1 MATKIF
7 HGAPGSYKSSTVCW
21 FELLPALVA
30 GRLVVTNLQGVKTIE
45 EISRELNIVFPA
57 SARLVRISSN
67 NDLGRELIRNFFH
80 WLPIGAFIFI
90 DEIQDIYPND
100 RSFKATDYDYKSEGF
115 WDDKLPPEVKALYH
129 EKQKLIKSLVDIS
142 EFEDDIGLSIFDD
155 RDYIK
160 YPPTLRESFMRH
172 RHYNWDIV
180 LATPDIKEVSG
191 FIRSVCEA
199 AFAHTSK
206 DSAPFP
212 YFKRRPKVLE
222 HLPSGNGTVTKK
234 GDIVTNRKIPLDV
247 FKIYKSTAT
256 GQNTK
261 SGAGG
266 SPITLSIIL
275 GAGVFVA
282 CVVFI
287 IYIFFFR
294 TSHIENNKIASIPVF
309 DKTSQNGFKVPPK
322 DIQKDIHSPVGRVT
336 PKTLF
341 EDVGSLTLPYSADAI
356 YLTGINKI
364 YRLGKRVTAEYVF
377 SVHIGTDEF
386 SVNSSDLVVMGYRIS
401 FKSDSVVS
409 LSDGVN
415 SRLVF
420 FAPVKY
426 EKPERDVSPSFLN
439 DKESNNE
446 EISE

>member
-1 MATKIF
+1 
-7 HGAPGSYKSSTVCW
+7 
-21 FELLPALVA
+21 
-30 GRLVVTNLQGVKTIE
+30 
-45 EISRELNIVFPA
+45 
-57 SARLVRISSN
+57 
-67 NDLGRELIRNFFH
+67 
-80 WLPIGAFIFI
+80 
-90 DEIQDIYPND
+90 
-100 RSFKATDYDYKSEGF
+100 
-115 WDDKLPPEVKALYH
+115 
-129 EKQKLIKSLVDIS
+129 
-142 EFEDDIGLSIFDD
+142 
-155 RDYIK
+155 
-160 YPPTLRESFMRH
+160 MRH

-261 SGAGG
+261 SGAGS

-275 GAGVFVA
+275 GACVFVA
-282 CVVFI
+282 CISFV

-294 TSHIENNKIASIPVF
+294 TSHVEVNKNSSVSVHIASPENSV
-309 DKTSQNGFKVPPK
+309 KVPAK
-322 DIQKDIHSPVGRVT
+322 DIQKDIHSNTSRVN

-341 EDVGSLTLPYSADAI
+341 KDVGSLTLPYSADAI
-356 YLTGINKI
+356 YLTGINKV
-364 YRLGKRVTAEYVF
+364 YKLNQRVTAQYVF
-377 SVHIGTDEF
+377 LLRIGQDEF

-401 FKSDSVVS
+401 FKSDSVVN
-409 LSDGVN
+409 LSDGIN

-420 FAPVKY
+420 FAPTKY
-426 EKPERDVSPSFLN
+426 EKPRPEVLPSFFN
-439 DKESNNE
+439 EKESDDE
-446 EISE
+446 KVSS